1 MSTPRGL
8 PPIDPAANLAAAQD
22 AHART
27 RPDAEALIDGA
38 VRLTHAQLAGRIAHT
53 ATHLRASGINTG
65 QLIGVALGDHA
76 AHVIVMLALARIGA
90 VLLPLDH
97 RWTTGEQE
105 RVAKHFG
112 AACVLVEAGHAIAGT
127 RNLTIDQAWLRAT
140 EVAVPDPVI
149 APGGGAPLLVSL
161 SSGTTGRPK
170 GPRIS
175 HAHFLAR
182 FRTHWINLGFVP
194 DDCFVCATPLYFGA
208 GRTFVWSTLYA
219 GGKVVLAPPPF
230 DPPSLLD
237 TLARE
242 HASTLFLVPT
252 QLRRLLVEYDHEH
265 SDTNAG
271 ASAHAA
277 PSAFAPLLR
286 LRLLFSSGAPL
297 VRDER
302 LAIRARLNPRFCE
315 YYASTEGGGVTLLT
329 AADIDAHADSVGRAV
344 QGVEV
349 QIVDEAH
356 QMLPPGE
363 VGRLRYRSP
372 GCATGFYLDDAAST
386 DAFHDGW
393 FYPGDLARLDADG
406 FLTLAGRAKDMI
418 IRGGINIYPE
428 EIEAVLRA
436 HPAVYDAAVTGIAS
450 LDQGEEIAA
459 FVVFKPGASAPQA
472 DALRAW
478 CSERLAPYKQ
488 PRLVEVLD
496 TLPRNSSGKVLKAA
510 LAERVKSTD
519 MLPRAAEKPMDRA

>member
-1 MSTPRGL
+1 M
-8 PPIDPAANLAAAQD
+8 
-22 AHART
+22 
-27 RPDAEALIDGA
+27 
-38 VRLTHAQLAGRIAHT
+38 
-53 ATHLRASGINTG
+53 
-65 QLIGVALGDHA
+65 
-76 AHVIVMLALARIGA
+76 
-90 VLLPLDH
+90 
-97 RWTTGEQE
+97 
-105 RVAKHFG
+105 
-112 AACVLVEAGHAIAGT
+112 
-127 RNLTIDQAWLRAT
+127 
-140 EVAVPDPVI
+140 
-149 APGGGAPLLVSL
+149 
-161 SSGTTGRPK
+161 
-170 GPRIS
+170 
-175 HAHFLAR
+175 
-182 FRTHWINLGFVP
+182 
-194 DDCFVCATPLYFGA
+194 CATPLYFGA

-230 DPPSLLD
+230 DPPALLD

-252 QLRRLLVEYDHEH
+252 QLRRLLVEYD
-265 SDTNAG
+265 NAHADARADASVEES

-277 PSAFAPLLR
+277 PSAFASLASLAPLLR

-344 QGVEV
+344 HGVEV
-349 QIVDEAH
+349 QVVDEAH
-356 QMLPPGE
+356 QVLPPGQ

-418 IRGGINIYPE
+418 IRGGINIYPQ

-450 LDQGEEIAA
+450 VDQGEEIAA
-459 FVVFKPGASAPQA
+459 FVVFKPGASPPQA

-510 LAERVKSTD
+510 LAERVKSISY
-519 MLPRAAEKPMDRA
+519 PAERRMDRP